1 MMQRPSWVR
10 AAGKRPLT
18 VDGKPASSTNR
29 STWGAFTAVQRGA
42 GSGFGI
48 MLGDGLGCYDLDHV
62 TDAEARRFIAGI
74 AEPVVYAERSMSG
87 EGVHV
92 FIEAPEAAGW
102 KRMID
107 NISVERY
114 ARARFIRV
122 TGDTFATNTR

>member
-1 MMQRPSWVR
+1 
-10 AAGKRPLT
+10 
-18 VDGKPASSTNR
+18 
-29 STWGAFTAVQRGA
+29 
-42 GSGFGI
+42 